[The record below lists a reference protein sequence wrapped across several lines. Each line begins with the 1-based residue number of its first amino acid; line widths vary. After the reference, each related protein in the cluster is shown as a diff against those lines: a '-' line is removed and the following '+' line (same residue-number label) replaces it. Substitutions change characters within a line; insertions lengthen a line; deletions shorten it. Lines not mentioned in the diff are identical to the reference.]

1 MNPARPERPILP
13 VFDKARRQD
22 RNSQKEH
29 IAVALYETVFIA
41 RQDVSA
47 GQVDAIAESLT
58 SIITEQKGKVV
69 KTENWGL
76 RSLAYRIQKNR
87 KGHYVL
93 LGIDAPAGAIAE
105 MERALRFNED
115 VIRYMTVR
123 VDEISEEPSAVLQ
136 QRDRGER
143 GERGERGD
151 RGGRGDR
158 PSRAPRRDTESKEEA
173 TEKAGDES

>member
-1 MNPARPERPILP
+1 M
-13 VFDKARRQD
+13 
-22 RNSQKEH
+22 
-29 IAVALYETVFIA
+29 ALYETVFIA

-58 SIITEQKGKVV
+58 SIINEQGGKVQ

-93 LGIDAPAGAIAE
+93 LGIDAPPAAIAE
-105 MERALRFNED
+105 MERSLRFNED

-123 VDEISEEPSAVLQ
+123 VDEINDEPSAVLQ
-136 QRDRGER
+136 QRDRGD
-143 GERGERGD
+143 RGD
-151 RGGRGDR
+151 RGGRGGDRGDRGDR
-158 PSRAPRRDTESKEEA
+158 PSRGPRRESASDDNKTEQTEA
-173 TEKAGDES
+173 AGDDA